1 MCSICRRILDGLN
14 DSTSIKSTALKL
26 MTKIIN
32 DSFLKTLRREATPY
46 TPVWMMR
53 QAGRYLP
60 EYRASRKTAGSF
72 LELCKNKNFATE
84 VALQPLDRYPYLDA
98 AILFSD
104 ILTVPDAMGLG
115 LHFVEGEG
123 PKFKYPL
130 DDEKAIFKLDIP
142 DVEESLKY
150 VFDAVKSIKDAL
162 NGRVPL
168 IGFSGSPWTLATYM
182 IEGQGGTDFMRIK
195 KMMYSRPDLMN
206 HILKINAETVSR
218 YLACQIEAGA
228 DVVMLFDTWGGIL
241 SHHEY
246 EHYSLNYMK
255 VIISNLNILGFEKI
269 PKIIFTKGGGQWIAK
284 QAKIGAD
291 GIGLDW
297 QTNLNKARNEVND
310 QITLQGNLDPLI
322 LLSEPKVIEAAV
334 KKVLDD
340 YGVGEGHIFNLGHG
354 ITQFTPVENVS
365 VMLET
370 IRKYSKQ
377 FH

>member
-1 MCSICRRILDGLN
+1 MSII
-14 DSTSIKSTALKL
+14 T
-26 MTKIIN
+26 N
-32 DSFLKTLRREATPY
+32 DSFLKTLRKERTPY
-46 TPVWMMR
+46 TPVWVMR

-60 EYRASRKTAGSF
+60 EYRASRKKAGNF

-115 LHFVEGEG
+115 LYFVEGEG
-123 PKFKYPL
+123 PKFKNPIQ
-130 DDEKAIFKLDIP
+130 DEEAIFKLDIP
-142 DVEESLKY
+142 DVEDSLSY
-150 VFDAVKSIKDAL
+150 VFDAVTSIKKAL
-162 NGRVPL
+162 NNRVPL

-182 IEGQGGTDFMRIK
+182 IEGQGGTDFMKIK

-218 YLACQIEAGA
+218 YLAGQIKAGA

-246 EHYSLNYMK
+246 ELYSLNYMK
-255 VIISNLNILGFEKI
+255 IIISNLNILGFEDI
-269 PKIIFTKGGGQWIAK
+269 PKIIFTKGGGQWVSK
-284 QAKIGAD
+284 QAKIGAN

-297 QTNLNKARNEVND
+297 QTSLRRVRNEVD
-310 QITLQGNLDPLI
+310 DKVVLQGNLDPAI
-322 LLSEPKVIEAAV
+322 LLSDTKTIEIAV

-354 ITQFTPVENVS
+354 ITQFTPVENVLA
-365 VMLET
+365 MLET
-370 IRKYSKQ
+370 IRNYSRK

>member
-1 MCSICRRILDGLN
+1 MSII
-14 DSTSIKSTALKL
+14 T
-26 MTKIIN
+26 N
-32 DSFLKTLRREATPY
+32 DSFLKTLRKEPTPY

-60 EYRASRKTAGSF
+60 EYRASRKKAGNF
-72 LELCKNKNFATE
+72 LELCKNKDFATE
-84 VALQPLDRYPYLDA
+84 VALQPLDRYPHLDA

-115 LHFVEGEG
+115 LYFVEGEG
-123 PKFKYPL
+123 PKFKNPIQ
-130 DDEKAIFKLDIP
+130 DEEAIFKLDIP
-142 DVEESLKY
+142 DVEESLSY
-150 VFDAVKSIKDAL
+150 VFDAVTSIKKAL
-162 NGRVPL
+162 NNRVPL

-182 IEGQGGTDFMRIK
+182 IEGQGGTDFMKIK

-218 YLACQIEAGA
+218 YLACQIKAGA
-228 DVVMLFDTWGGIL
+228 DVVMIFDTWGGIL

-246 EHYSLNYMK
+246 ELYSLNYMK
-255 VIISNLNILGFEKI
+255 IIISNLNILGFEDI
-269 PKIIFTKGGGQWIAK
+269 PKIIFTKGGGQWVLK
-284 QAKIGAD
+284 QAKIGANA
-291 GIGLDW
+291 IGLDW
-297 QTNLNKARNEVND
+297 QTSLRRVRNEVD
-310 QITLQGNLDPLI
+310 DKVALQGNLDPAI
-322 LLSEPKVIEAAV
+322 LLSDTKSIEIAV

-354 ITQFTPVENVS
+354 ITQFTPVENVL

-370 IRKYSKQ
+370 IRNYSRK

>member
-1 MCSICRRILDGLN
+1 
-14 DSTSIKSTALKL
+14 
-26 MTKIIN
+26 
-32 DSFLKTLRREATPY
+32 
-46 TPVWMMR
+46 
-53 QAGRYLP
+53 
-60 EYRASRKTAGSF
+60 
-72 LELCKNKNFATE
+72 
-84 VALQPLDRYPYLDA
+84 
-98 AILFSD
+98 
-104 ILTVPDAMGLG
+104 MGLG

-130 DDEKAIFKLDIP
+130 QNEEAIFKLDIP
-142 DVEESLKY
+142 DVEDSLKY
-150 VFDAVKSIKDAL
+150 VFDAVKSIKEAL

-218 YLACQIEAGA
+218 YLACQIKAGA

-241 SHHEY
+241 SNHEY
-246 EHYSLNYMK
+246 EQYSLNYMK
-255 VIISNLNILGFEKI
+255 LIISNLNILGFEKI
-269 PKIIFTKGGGQWIAK
+269 PKIIFTKGGGQWIGK
-284 QAKIGAD
+284 QAQVGAD

-297 QTNLNKARNEVND
+297 QTNLNKARKEVND
-310 QITLQGNLDPLI
+310 QITLQGNLDPSI
-322 LLSEPKVIEAAV
+322 LLSEPKVIEASV

-340 YGVGEGHIFNLGHG
+340 YGIGEGHIFNLGHG

-365 VMLET
+365 AMLET

>member
-1 MCSICRRILDGLN
+1 MSIIQ
-14 DSTSIKSTALKL
+14 
-26 MTKIIN
+26 N
-32 DSFLKTLRREATPY
+32 DSFLKTLRRESTTY

-60 EYRASRKTAGSF
+60 EYRESRKKAGNF

-84 VALQPLDRYPYLDA
+84 VALQPLDRYPFLDA

-104 ILTVPDAMGLG
+104 ILTIPDAMGLG
-115 LHFVEGEG
+115 LYFEDGEG
-123 PKFKYPL
+123 PKFNNPL
-130 DDEKAIFKLDIP
+130 HGEEAIFKLDIP
-142 DVEESLKY
+142 DVEESLSY
-150 VFDAVKSIKDAL
+150 VFDAVSSIKKAL
-162 NGRVPL
+162 SNRVPL

-182 IEGQGGTDFMRIK
+182 IEGQGGTDFMKVK
-195 KMMYSRPDLMN
+195 KMMYSRPDLMS

-218 YLACQIEAGA
+218 YLACQIKAGA

-246 EHYSLNYMK
+246 EQYSLNYMK
-255 VIISNLNILGFEKI
+255 VIISNLNILGFEDI
-269 PKIIFTKGGGQWIAK
+269 PKIIFTKGGGQWISK

-297 QTNLNKARNEVND
+297 QTSLSSARKQVKD
-310 QITLQGNLDPLI
+310 QVTLQGNLDPSI
-322 LLSEPKVIEAAV
+322 LLSDPKVIELAV

-354 ITQFTPVENVS
+354 ITQFTPLENVL

-370 IRKYSKQ
+370 VRNYSKK

>member
-1 MCSICRRILDGLN
+1 MSII
-14 DSTSIKSTALKL
+14 T
-26 MTKIIN
+26 N
-32 DSFLKTLRREATPY
+32 DSFLKTLRKEPTPY

-60 EYRASRKTAGSF
+60 EYRASRKKAGNF

-115 LHFVEGEG
+115 LYFVEGEG
-123 PKFKYPL
+123 PKFKNPIQ
-130 DDEKAIFKLDIP
+130 DEEAIFKLDIP
-142 DVEESLKY
+142 DVEDSLSY
-150 VFDAVKSIKDAL
+150 VFDAVTSIKKAL
-162 NGRVPL
+162 NNRVPL

-182 IEGQGGTDFMRIK
+182 IEGQGGTDFMKIK

-218 YLACQIEAGA
+218 YLAGQIKAGA

-246 EHYSLNYMK
+246 ELYSLNYMK
-255 VIISNLNILGFEKI
+255 IIISNLNILGFEDI
-269 PKIIFTKGGGQWIAK
+269 PKIIFTKGGGQWVSK
-284 QAKIGAD
+284 QAKIGAN

-297 QTNLNKARNEVND
+297 QTSLRRVRNEVD
-310 QITLQGNLDPLI
+310 DKVVLQGNLDPAI
-322 LLSEPKVIEAAV
+322 LLSDTKTIEIAV

-354 ITQFTPVENVS
+354 ITQFTPVENVLA
-365 VMLET
+365 MLET
-370 IRKYSKQ
+370 IRNYSRK

>member
-130 DDEKAIFKLDIP
+130 QDEEAIFKLDIP
-142 DVEESLKY
+142 FLPFIAIRAIQVCNRYVKITKRYVLRICSL
-150 VFDAVKSIKDAL
+150 IKL
-162 NGRVPL
+162 HL
-168 IGFSGSPWTLATYM
+168 LY
-182 IEGQGGTDFMRIK
+182 
-195 KMMYSRPDLMN
+195 
-206 HILKINAETVSR
+206 LKN
-218 YLACQIEAGA
+218 
-228 DVVMLFDTWGGIL
+228 M
-241 SHHEY
+241 
-246 EHYSLNYMK
+246 
-255 VIISNLNILGFEKI
+255 
-269 PKIIFTKGGGQWIAK
+269 GGG
-284 QAKIGAD
+284 
-291 GIGLDW
+291 
-297 QTNLNKARNEVND
+297 
-310 QITLQGNLDPLI
+310 
-322 LLSEPKVIEAAV
+322 
-334 KKVLDD
+334 
-340 YGVGEGHIFNLGHG
+340 
-354 ITQFTPVENVS
+354 
-365 VMLET
+365 
-370 IRKYSKQ
+370 
-377 FH
+377 

>member
-1 MCSICRRILDGLN
+1 MSII
-14 DSTSIKSTALKL
+14 T
-26 MTKIIN
+26 N
-32 DSFLKTLRREATPY
+32 DSFLKTLRKEPTPY

-60 EYRASRKTAGSF
+60 EYRASRKKAGNF
-72 LELCKNKNFATE
+72 LELCKNKDFATE
-84 VALQPLDRYPYLDA
+84 VALQPLDRYPHLDA

-115 LHFVEGEG
+115 LYFVEGEG
-123 PKFKYPL
+123 PKFKNPIQ
-130 DDEKAIFKLDIP
+130 DEEAIFKLDIP
-142 DVEESLKY
+142 DVEESLSY
-150 VFDAVKSIKDAL
+150 VFDAVTSIKKAL
-162 NGRVPL
+162 NNRVPL

-182 IEGQGGTDFMRIK
+182 IEGQGGTDFMKIK

-218 YLACQIEAGA
+218 YLACQIKAGA
-228 DVVMLFDTWGGIL
+228 DVVMIFDTWGGIL

-246 EHYSLNYMK
+246 ELYSLNYMK
-255 VIISNLNILGFEKI
+255 IIISNLNILGFEDI
-269 PKIIFTKGGGQWIAK
+269 PKIIFTKGGGQWVSK
-284 QAKIGAD
+284 QAKIGANA
-291 GIGLDW
+291 IGLDW
-297 QTNLNKARNEVND
+297 QTSLRRVRNEVD
-310 QITLQGNLDPLI
+310 DKVALQGNLDPAI
-322 LLSEPKVIEAAV
+322 LLSDTKSIEIAV

-354 ITQFTPVENVS
+354 ITQFTPLENVL

-370 IRKYSKQ
+370 IRNYSRK

>member
-1 MCSICRRILDGLN
+1 MSII
-14 DSTSIKSTALKL
+14 T
-26 MTKIIN
+26 N
-32 DSFLKTLRREATPY
+32 DSFLKTLRKEPTPY

-60 EYRASRKTAGSF
+60 EYRASRKKAGNF
-72 LELCKNKNFATE
+72 LELCKNKDFATE
-84 VALQPLDRYPYLDA
+84 VALQPLDRYPHLDA

-115 LHFVEGEG
+115 LYFVEGEG
-123 PKFKYPL
+123 PKFKNPIQ
-130 DDEKAIFKLDIP
+130 DEEAIFKLDIP
-142 DVEESLKY
+142 DVEESLSY
-150 VFDAVKSIKDAL
+150 VFDAVTSIKKAL
-162 NGRVPL
+162 NNRVPL

-182 IEGQGGTDFMRIK
+182 IEGQGGTDFMKIK

-218 YLACQIEAGA
+218 YLACQIKAGA
-228 DVVMLFDTWGGIL
+228 DVVMIFDTWGGIL

-246 EHYSLNYMK
+246 ELYSLNYMK
-255 VIISNLNILGFEKI
+255 IIISNMNILGFQDI
-269 PKIIFTKGGGQWIAK
+269 PKIIFTKGGGQWVSK
-284 QAKIGAD
+284 QAKIGANA
-291 GIGLDW
+291 IGLDW
-297 QTNLNKARNEVND
+297 QTSLRRVRNEVD
-310 QITLQGNLDPLI
+310 DKVALQGNLDPAI
-322 LLSEPKVIEAAV
+322 LLSDTKSIEIAV

-354 ITQFTPVENVS
+354 ITQFTPVENVL

-370 IRKYSKQ
+370 IRNYSRK

>member
-1 MCSICRRILDGLN
+1 
-14 DSTSIKSTALKL
+14 

-32 DSFLKTLRREATPY
+32 DSFLMSLRREPTSY

-72 LELCKNKNFATE
+72 LELCKNKDFATE
-84 VALQPLDRYPYLDA
+84 VTLQPLDRYPYLDA

-115 LHFVEGEG
+115 LYFVEGEG
-123 PKFKYPL
+123 PKFHHPL
-130 DDEKAIFKLDIP
+130 QNEEAIFKLDIP
-142 DVEESLKY
+142 EVEGKLDY
-150 VFDAVKSIKDAL
+150 VFNAVTSIKNAL
-162 NGRVPL
+162 NNRVPL

-182 IEGQGGTDFMRIK
+182 IEGQGGTDFMKIK
-195 KMMYSRPDLMN
+195 KMMYARPDLMN

-218 YLACQIEAGA
+218 YLDCQIKAGA
-228 DVVMLFDTWGGIL
+228 DAVMIFDTWGGIL

-246 EHYSLNYMK
+246 ESYSLNYMK
-255 VIISNLNILGFEKI
+255 VIISNLNILGHEKI
-269 PKIIFTKGGGQWIAK
+269 PKIIFTKGGGQWISK

-297 QTNLNKARNEVND
+297 QTNLKKARKVVSD
-310 QITLQGNLDPLI
+310 RVALQGNLDPTI
-322 LLSEPKVIEAAV
+322 LLSEPKIIEAAV

-354 ITQFTPVENVS
+354 ITQFTPPENVS
-365 VMLET
+365 AMLET
-370 IRKYSKQ
+370 VRNYSPK

>member
-1 MCSICRRILDGLN
+1 MSIIQ
-14 DSTSIKSTALKL
+14 
-26 MTKIIN
+26 N
-32 DSFLKTLRREATPY
+32 DSFLKTLRRESTPY

-60 EYRASRKTAGSF
+60 EYRESRKKAGNF

-84 VALQPLDRYPYLDA
+84 VALQPLDRYQFLDA

-104 ILTVPDAMGLG
+104 ILTIPDAMGLG
-115 LHFVEGEG
+115 LYFEEGEG
-123 PKFKYPL
+123 PKFNNPL
-130 DDEKAIFKLDIP
+130 HGEEAIFKLDIP
-142 DVEESLKY
+142 DVEESLSY
-150 VFDAVKSIKDAL
+150 VFDAVSSIKKAL
-162 NGRVPL
+162 SNRVPL

-182 IEGQGGTDFMRIK
+182 IEGQGGTDFMKVK
-195 KMMYSRPDLMN
+195 KMMYSRPDLMS

-218 YLACQIEAGA
+218 YLACQIKAGA

-246 EHYSLNYMK
+246 EQYSLNYMK
-255 VIISNLNILGFEKI
+255 VIVSNLNILGFEDI
-269 PKIIFTKGGGQWIAK
+269 PKIIFTKGGGQWISK

-297 QTNLNKARNEVND
+297 QTSLSSARKQVKD
-310 QITLQGNLDPLI
+310 QVTLQGNLDPSI
-322 LLSEPKVIEAAV
+322 LLSDPKVIESAV

-354 ITQFTPVENVS
+354 ITQFTPLENVL

-370 IRKYSKQ
+370 VRNYSKK

>member
-1 MCSICRRILDGLN
+1 MSII
-14 DSTSIKSTALKL
+14 T
-26 MTKIIN
+26 N
-32 DSFLKTLRREATPY
+32 DSFLKTLRKEPTPY

-60 EYRASRKTAGSF
+60 EYRASRKKAGNF
-72 LELCKNKNFATE
+72 LELCKNKDFATE
-84 VALQPLDRYPYLDA
+84 VALQPLDRYPHLDA

-115 LHFVEGEG
+115 LYFVEGEG
-123 PKFKYPL
+123 PKFKNPIQ
-130 DDEKAIFKLDIP
+130 DEEAIFKLDIP
-142 DVEESLKY
+142 DVEESLSY
-150 VFDAVKSIKDAL
+150 VFDAVTSIKKAL
-162 NGRVPL
+162 NNRVPL

-182 IEGQGGTDFMRIK
+182 IEGQGGTDFMKIK

-218 YLACQIEAGA
+218 YLACQIKAGA
-228 DVVMLFDTWGGIL
+228 DVVMIFDTWGGIL

-246 EHYSLNYMK
+246 ELYSLNYMK
-255 VIISNLNILGFEKI
+255 IIISNLNILGFEDI
-269 PKIIFTKGGGQWIAK
+269 PKIIFTKGGGQWVSK
-284 QAKIGAD
+284 QAKIGANA
-291 GIGLDW
+291 IGLDW
-297 QTNLNKARNEVND
+297 QTSLRRVRNEVD
-310 QITLQGNLDPLI
+310 DKVALQGNLDPAI
-322 LLSEPKVIEAAV
+322 LLSDTKSIEIAV

-354 ITQFTPVENVS
+354 ITQFTPVENVL

-370 IRKYSKQ
+370 IRNYSRK

>member
-1 MCSICRRILDGLN
+1 
-14 DSTSIKSTALKL
+14 

-115 LHFVEGEG
+115 LYFVEGEG

-130 DDEKAIFKLDIP
+130 QNEEAIFKLDIP
-142 DVEESLKY
+142 DVEDSLKY
-150 VFDAVKSIKDAL
+150 VFDAVKSIKEAL

-218 YLACQIEAGA
+218 YLACQIKAGA
-228 DVVMLFDTWGGIL
+228 DVVMLFDSWGGIL

-246 EHYSLNYMK
+246 EQYSLNYMK

-269 PKIIFTKGGGQWIAK
+269 PKIIFTKGGGQWIGK
-284 QAKIGAD
+284 QAQVGAD

-297 QTNLNKARNEVND
+297 QTNLNKARKEVND
-310 QITLQGNLDPLI
+310 QITLQGNLDPSI

-340 YGVGEGHIFNLGHG
+340 YGIGEGHIFNLGHG

-365 VMLET
+365 AMLET